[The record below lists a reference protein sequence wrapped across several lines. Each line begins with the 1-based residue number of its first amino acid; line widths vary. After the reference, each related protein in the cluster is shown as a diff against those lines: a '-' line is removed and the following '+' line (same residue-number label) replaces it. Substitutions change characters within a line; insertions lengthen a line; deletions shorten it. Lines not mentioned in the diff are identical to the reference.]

1 MALPS
6 RSLGGLG
13 RLRWQREEVCFSGLG
28 LSLGAAPP
36 WPAGLSPAPGT
47 ARPLLGVK
55 GSVGTTL
62 AWLLSP
68 ALMLICP
75 CFGLLCFK
83 KHGSIS
89 PAGRPPPG
97 PSSGLGLRGLPVAVT
112 KGIDQGEISGQHC
125 VVVKGMMA
133 AYLNLGSAF

>member
-1 MALPS
+1 MPNLPGSLFLLCEALQCCGELDSKGGFAIEVPGRIGQAEMAKG
-6 RSLGGLG
+6 GGLFF
-13 RLRWQREEVCFSGLG
+13 RAWP
-28 LSLGAAPP
+28 SLGAAPP

-89 PAGRPPPG
+89 PAGRPP
-97 PSSGLGLRGLPVAVT
+97 R
-112 KGIDQGEISGQHC
+112 D
-125 VVVKGMMA
+125 
-133 AYLNLGSAF
+133 